1 MCHNEKMENPI
12 EIKTTSYQT
21 KTTSPPKLVADKVT
35 EKEKIYLDIPGAKPK
50 KKNRFNV
57 VKVSL

>member
-1 MCHNEKMENPI
+1 MIQTDFVCHNEKKETPK
-12 EIKTTSYQT
+12 ET
-21 KTTSPPKLVADKVT
+21 KTTSPPKQVADKVT